1 MKKLILMIL
10 LSVFAQQVFAFSD
23 VQEKGF
29 LRVAVYKNYAP
40 FSFRANLKLEGIEV
54 ELGKLLAAKL
64 DVDPL
69 IWSIGADETMDD
81 DLRNAIWKG
90 HYLGGGTADVM
101 LHVPVNKKFAAAND
115 HVIIANPYFK
125 DEIVAV
131 SKSSVTSS
139 SLIKMFSQSLT
150 GVELD
155 TLSDFYML
163 GVMGGRFRE
172 NVKHFS
178 SIELAVEALRS
189 GEVSSVVG
197 PRSQIES
204 ALSAEQSEYLF
215 TRVTMPRHYQSSWV
229 VGIAVKEGREELIS
243 KLSWALDELKSS
255 GQLEALFKKY
265 HTTYLTP

>member
-1 MKKLILMIL
+1 MKKIILMIL
-10 LSVFAQQVFAFSD
+10 LSVFAQQVFSFSG

-40 FSFRANLKLEGIEV
+40 FSYRNHSKLKGIEV

-64 DVDPL
+64 NVDPL
-69 IWSIGADETMDD
+69 IWPIGADETMDD

-90 HYLGGGTADVM
+90 HYLGGGTADLM
-101 LHVPVNKKFAAAND
+101 LHVPLNKKFAAAND

-131 SKSSVTSS
+131 SKSSLASS
-139 SLIKMFSQSLT
+139 SMIKMFSQSLT

-163 GVMGGRFRE
+163 GAMGGRFRE
-172 NVKHFS
+172 NVRHFS
-178 SIELAVEALRS
+178 SIELAVKALRS
-189 GEVSSVVG
+189 GDISNVVG

-204 ALSAEQSEYLF
+204 ALSVDQSEYLF
-215 TRVTMPRHYQSSWV
+215 TRVTMPRNYQSSWV
-229 VGIAVKEGREELIS
+229 VGMAVKEGREELMS
-243 KLSWALDELKSS
+243 KLNWALNELKSS
-255 GQLEALFKKY
+255 GQLKALFKKY
-265 HTTYLTP
+265 HTTYSMP